1 VTDPKVNGMHLDDR
15 SIFLRPQVLERTF
28 IAAIVLVLALCCSQ
42 TQDLWADVYSWADDG
57 GVIHVTDSLDKIPPA
72 HRGQAVLLGRSP
84 ETLAA
89 APADYQ
95 PDYVISF
102 EKTPSRTI
110 FVDVL
115 LNSTIP
121 AKMILDTGAGMV
133 VLSEDLARRLNLES
147 GRETKTL
154 LLQTAGG
161 EVQGRSA
168 TLTKVELGAVH
179 KENVRAAVNT
189 APNVFKGFDG
199 LLGMSFL
206 EDFKVVIDY
215 ANNRIL
221 LKKSC
226 TAGHCEEP

>member
-1 VTDPKVNGMHLDDR
+1 MHHDDR
-15 SIFLRPQVLERTF
+15 PIFLRPRVVERT
-28 IAAIVLVLALCCSQ
+28 ILAVIILVVALCFSQ
-42 TQDLWADVYSWADDG
+42 IQDLWADVYSWEDDG
-57 GVIHVTDSLDKIPPA
+57 GVIHVTDSQDKIPLV
-72 HRGQAVLLGRSP
+72 HRGRAVLLGRAP
-84 ETLAA
+84 EALAA

-95 PDYVISF
+95 PDYVITF

-110 FVDVL
+110 FVDVV
-115 LNSTIP
+115 LNNTIP

-147 GRETKTL
+147 GRETKAL

-161 EVQGRSA
+161 EVRGHA
-168 TLTKVELGAVH
+168 VTLAKVELGAVH

-221 LKKSC
+221 LKQSC
-226 TAGHCEEP
+226 IAGRCEEQ